1 MTPQTFI
8 TKWGPGGPAFHL
20 NEEQG
25 AQSHFID
32 LCDLLGVPRPGT
44 EAGYLFEEK
53 NTVIGGPPPTRR
65 INKPSAWRAA
75 LTPTLSQRAR
85 ESERRTLRLFLPICR
100 GPRAQRLKKL
110 PVPPNA

>member
-8 TKWGPGGPAFHL
+8 TKWGPDGPAFHL

-53 NTVIGGPPPTRR
+53 NTVTARPPPTLR
-65 INKPSAWRAA
+65 INKPSAWRGA
-75 LTPTLSQRAR
+75 LTPTLSQRER
-85 ESERRTLRLFLPICR
+85 ETEMGVVRLFLPTCR

-110 PVPPNA
+110 AVPPNA